1 MSATYNLPLVITH
14 LILEYAS
21 TVNKRNLTLA
31 WKHSLKLLAVCQE
44 WRAIGK
50 CVVYRTAYLIEE
62 TPDEPDDKTE
72 ITNIDLIKSVN
83 FAHLVRTV
91 FVIATNEMCLGTF
104 ILTHK
109 TIFESDKYDWTRVN
123 CFDMTVSEYV
133 DKRNALL
140 IDEPSYELAPDNSFA
155 DYFAATMPNVVS
167 VSFNINPVT
176 NKTTALCSRIINGYG
191 GQLRSIYNNC
201 VTNFTAFTSQS
212 FLANLTH
219 LDIKLD
225 SVVESIL
232 PKINPAALF
241 HLKMWNVPLHFSWD
255 YFSQNQSSNIIV
267 FNRLKVLFLSFVDE
281 TVSSNVIHT
290 NIQAGS
296 NNIIGRHYVR
306 FPKLDYLTIIN
317 NPGTQLLS
325 AHYTFPEVIWSVTIS
340 KSLNTIQLVKES
352 NIKEIKS
359 LVLYVDNIGQE
370 SESEFYRLTNHYF
383 NSKTRVSRSRICLER
398 THFPLDFNRINWTNL
413 TQIHLREVI
422 DIHHITSLL
431 ANMSELTR
439 LSVGFFRVDSFSEFI
454 SDAVYNTD
462 H

>member
-1 MSATYNLPLVITH
+1 MLATYNLPLVITH
-14 LILEYAS
+14 LILGYAS

-31 WKHSLKLLAVCQE
+31 WKHSLKLLAVCRE

-176 NKTTALCSRIINGYG
+176 NKTTALCSRIINGY
-191 GQLRSIYNNC
+191 
-201 VTNFTAFTSQS
+201 
-212 FLANLTH
+212 
-219 LDIKLD
+219 
-225 SVVESIL
+225 
-232 PKINPAALF
+232 
-241 HLKMWNVPLHFSWD
+241 
-255 YFSQNQSSNIIV
+255 
-267 FNRLKVLFLSFVDE
+267 
-281 TVSSNVIHT
+281 
-290 NIQAGS
+290 
-296 NNIIGRHYVR
+296 
-306 FPKLDYLTIIN
+306 
-317 NPGTQLLS
+317 
-325 AHYTFPEVIWSVTIS
+325 
-340 KSLNTIQLVKES
+340 
-352 NIKEIKS
+352 
-359 LVLYVDNIGQE
+359 
-370 SESEFYRLTNHYF
+370 
-383 NSKTRVSRSRICLER
+383 
-398 THFPLDFNRINWTNL
+398 
-413 TQIHLREVI
+413 
-422 DIHHITSLL
+422 
-431 ANMSELTR
+431 
-439 LSVGFFRVDSFSEFI
+439 
-454 SDAVYNTD
+454 
-462 H
+462 